1 MVEEM
6 CSCGGGIMAA
16 LGAVVLALV
25 YAGLRWLGIDLERK
39 PPASPPAPEAP
50 PKVDGHKGDPS
61 KWPPSN
67 LIPALL
73 ALLLPAAAC
82 AEVRIEGPAS
92 VPAGK
97 MARLQLAGAK
107 AGAAIKWDVRP
118 LKPGAIWDREAIGRD
133 RLLLSGEPGEY
144 AVSVLAI
151 SGTVKDG
158 AVLIDYEEATFTLKV
173 EGGAAPLPPK
183 DPPKDPPVPPGKP
196 DPRAALGRLTVG
208 SSGCTCTVIGPRR
221 ADGKWDVLTA
231 SHCWPAGATKGSVRM
246 PDGTRLAVTLAV
258 REASSDIAWMVTDLA
273 HDSLPFAMLARE
285 VPPPGSAIW
294 HAGYGVDRPG
304 NLEEGVILGPEAKNR
319 QLSFTLNVSSGDSG
333 GGIFRKDTG
342 ELLANVCCTRSI
354 GAKTTMWGGSS
365 IRAAELR
372 PAARAADA
380 PHEGCTH
387 PVLDLSRWSW
397 HGIERPSEAAS
408 PHAGGPR
415 HHPVL
420 DLSRHGW

>member
-6 CSCGGGIMAA
+6 CTCGGGIMAA
-16 LGAVVLALV
+16 LGAVALALA
-25 YAGLRWLGIDLERK
+25 YAGLRWLGIDVPGARK
-39 PPASPPAPEAP
+39 DGPPPPAAPEARP
-50 PKVDGHKGDPS
+50 ADGHKGDPG

-67 LIPALL
+67 LLPMLL
-73 ALLLPAAAC
+73 CLLLPAAAC

-97 MARLQLAGAK
+97 MARLSLAGAK
-107 AGAAIKWDVRP
+107 PGGAVRWDVQP
-118 LKPGAIWDREAIGRD
+118 VGHAGQWDREASGA
-133 RLLLSGEPGEY
+133 RLLMTGEPGTY
-144 AVSVLAI
+144 RVTALSI
-151 SGTVKDG
+151 SGKVVDG
-158 AVLIDYEEATFTLKV
+158 VVQMEFEEASFTLKV
-173 EGGAAPLPPK
+173 EGGAIPLPPK
-183 DPPKDPPVPPGKP
+183 DPPAPPGKP

-221 ADGKWDVLTA
+221 ADGKWDILTA
-231 SHCWPAGATKGSVRM
+231 SHCWPSGATKGNVRM

-258 REASSDIAWMVTDLA
+258 REASSDIAWMVTDEK
-273 HDSLPFAMLARE
+273 HDSLPFAHLARE

-304 NLEEGVILGPEAKNR
+304 NLEEGVVLGPEAKNR
-319 QLSFTLNVSSGDSG
+319 QLRFNLNVSSGDSG

-354 GAKTTMWGGSS
+354 GSKTTMWGGSS

-397 HGIERPSEAAS
+397 HGIERPAEAAS
-408 PHAGGPR
+408 PHAVGPR